1 MADSFDNVGKI
12 IKERES
18 EAKALKKCLAEATD
32 NEKTKMKRK
41 VVFLTWKM
49 LKLEKNPW
57 TLVITAECDE
67 AKFSS
72 MDLYIK

>member
-49 LKLEKNPW
+49 LKLEKNP
-57 TLVITAECDE
+57 
-67 AKFSS
+67 
-72 MDLYIK
+72 